1 MFIKN
6 VLEYLENSA
15 KNFPDKIAYTDETG
29 EITFSNLLLEAK
41 KIGTK
46 IAKYTD
52 KTSKP
57 IGVITGRNYKC
68 LVAFFGVLYS
78 GNFYVPIDSEMPEVR
93 LGHILKNLDP
103 EFILY
108 NENDKKAIEK
118 IPEGKTLIYGDTDE
132 IDDIELDRRRK
143 KVLDIDPVYVIYT
156 SGSTGMPKGI
166 VISHRAVIDFIEWMS
181 ETLGYSHDD
190 VFANQAPFYFDCSV
204 KDLYLTLKL
213 GATDHIIPK
222 KLFMF
227 PTLLIDFLNDKKVTA
242 LTWATSGFNL
252 VSSSGILEKKTPEF
266 LNKVAVGGEAM
277 LAKHLNNWR
286 RALPEV
292 QYVNLYGPTE
302 VTVDCTYYEVTGE
315 FKDHEAIP
323 IGKACQNKEVML
335 LDDELNKVPMGTP
348 GEICVRGMGLSA
360 GYYNDREKTDGAF
373 VKNPNLPYNDY
384 IYRTGDIGI
393 MNPDGDI
400 VFQSRKDGQ
409 IKHMGYRIELG
420 EIERGVNALEKIVE
434 AICFY
439 DSGRDRIVCV
449 FEGDIDNK
457 EIARELGK
465 ILPKYMIPNIYK
477 RVEKMPHNAN
487 SKIDRVLL
495 RKEYDDEQDM
505 RL

>member
-1 MFIKN
+1 MYIKN

-15 KNFPDKIAYTDETG
+15 KNFPNKTAYTDETG
-29 EITFSNLLLEAK
+29 EISFYDLMIEAK

-46 IAKYTD
+46 ISKLTD
-52 KTSKP
+52 KTSRP
-57 IGVITGRNYKC
+57 IGVITGRNYRC
-68 LVAFFGVLYS
+68 LIAFFGVLYS

-93 LGHILKNLDP
+93 LKNILDNLNP

-108 NENDKKAIEK
+108 SENDKKSVEK
-118 IPEGKTLIYGDTDE
+118 ILDRKTLIYGDTDL
-132 IDDIELDRRRK
+132 IDEELLFERRRR
-143 KVLDIDPVYVIYT
+143 VLDIDPVYVIYT

-181 ETLGYSHDD
+181 EAIGYSHDD

-227 PTLLIDFLNDKKVTA
+227 PTLLVDFLNEKKVTA

-252 VSSSGILEKKTPEF
+252 VSSSGILEKKHPEY
-266 LNKVAVGGEAM
+266 LTKVAIGGEAM

-286 RALPEV
+286 RAMPKV

-302 VTVDCTYYEVTGE
+302 VTVDCTYFKVTGE
-315 FKDHEAIP
+315 YKDHEAIP
-323 IGKACQNKEVML
+323 IGRACENKEVML
-335 LDDELNKVPMGTP
+335 LDDNLLPVEKGTP
-348 GEICVRGMGLSA
+348 GEICVRGIGLSH
-360 GYYNDREKTDGAF
+360 GYYNDKEKTDGAF
-373 VKNPNLPYNDY
+373 IKNPNVPYNDY
-384 IYRTGDIGI
+384 IYKTGDIGI

-400 VFQSRKDGQ
+400 VFQARKDGQ

-439 DSGRDRIVCV
+439 DATRDRIVCV
-449 FEGDIDNK
+449 FEGDTESK

-495 RKEYDDEQDM
+495 RREYDDEENN
-505 RL
+505 